1 MAEQGTLHFEVIDK
15 NKQKA
20 HEDKVEMKSEL
31 IEFIEKSNSYDLQ
44 KMYEQM
50 RKLRKGT
57 NEL

>member
-1 MAEQGTLHFEVIDK
+1 MAEQNEAHFEVIDS

-20 HEDKVEMKSEL
+20 HEERAEMKNEL

-50 RKLRKGT
+50 RKLRKGDK
-57 NEL
+57 